1 MLCVFKTTSIKKCK
15 LNYTYMSTS
24 LVYCPKLYNS
34 NCWQLKFTCEI
45 QKVSYF
51 SIRRQKDE
59 RLYHFSE
66 HGTIIVIRWKVSQS
80 FYVPQIWK
88 EFLFVNFSGVNQI
101 VVSGNSSFI
110 WSGLPWFSLNYYL
123 ELRKGFPG
131 GSVGKESACSA
142 GDAGDVGSIPGLER
156 VPGGGNGKALQCS
169 WRENPMDRG
178 AWWATVLR
186 VAKSW
191 IQLKRLNTLAQSWE
205 NLMEAVYFL
214 TYSCIHS
221 HRHTCLN

>member
-1 MLCVFKTTSIKKCK
+1 MLCVFNTTSIKKCK

-45 QKVSYF
+45 EKVSYF
-51 SIRRQKDE
+51 SIKRQKDE

-88 EFLFVNFSGVNQI
+88 EFFFVNCSGVNQT

-110 WSGLPWFSLNYYL
+110 WSELPWISLNYYL

-131 GSVGKESACSA
+131 GSVVKNLPAMQETQEMWVQFLGWKESLEEEMAKHSSVLA
-142 GDAGDVGSIPGLER
+142 WRIPWTEE
-156 VPGGGNGKALQCS
+156 PGGLQSIELQRVGYNWSDWTRWHRAEKIS
-169 WRENPMDRG
+169 WKLFISSPIP
-178 AWWATVLR
+178 AH
-186 VAKSW
+186 
-191 IQLKRLNTLAQSWE
+191 
-205 NLMEAVYFL
+205 
-214 TYSCIHS
+214 IHTDTHAS
-221 HRHTCLN
+221 N